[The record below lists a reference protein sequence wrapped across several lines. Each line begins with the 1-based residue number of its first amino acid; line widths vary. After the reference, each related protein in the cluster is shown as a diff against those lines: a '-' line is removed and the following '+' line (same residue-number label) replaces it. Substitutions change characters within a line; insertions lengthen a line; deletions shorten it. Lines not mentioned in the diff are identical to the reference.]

1 MIILKKYRKLK
12 GLTQERLANL
22 VGMSKTSVV
31 LWESDKREP
40 QNKELI
46 KMAEIF
52 NVPVDVLLDVIPTF
66 SNTETYET
74 STDQIYR
81 PILGTVK
88 AGYDMYCD
96 QNILGYKAVEK
107 QKAKGAE
114 TFWLRVAGDSMNAV
128 GILDGSLVLVK
139 KEPVCNRQIAVV
151 RINGDE
157 ATIKQVIFQG
167 DNVIL
172 QPRSTNPAH
181 EIKILPKKDFEN
193 GYAEIIGK
201 VIDVSFDPNDMLR

>member
-107 QKAKGAE
+107 QKPKGRNLLATCCRGQYE
-114 TFWLRVAGDSMNAV
+114 RCRYLRRFAGSC
-128 GILDGSLVLVK
+128 K

-181 EIKILPKKDFEN
+181 EIKILSKKDFEN

-201 VIDVSFDPNDMLR
+201 VIDVSFEPNDMLR

>member
-107 QKAKGAE
+107 QKAKGQKP
-114 TFWLRVAGDSMNAV
+114 FGY
-128 GILDGSLVLVK
+128 VL
-139 KEPVCNRQIAVV
+139 
-151 RINGDE
+151 
-157 ATIKQVIFQG
+157 QG
-167 DNVIL
+167 TV
-172 QPRSTNPAH
+172 
-181 EIKILPKKDFEN
+181 
-193 GYAEIIGK
+193 
-201 VIDVSFDPNDMLR
+201 